1 MRAGFAKSLDH
12 DLDVLRRGA
21 NDAALSATLQQLL
34 ASGGDHR
41 LKLDPMTL
49 LNGYGCRP
57 FPRPEAFTFA
67 SSTATSISDRAFA
80 RTRLARLDLLR
91 AAKPHGVSDALNK
104 RIEQMR
110 YLLKAQLRLD
120 AGIDVVF
127 SPSGTDT
134 QLHALFVAK
143 SILGARCTSVVA
155 AADETGSGTA
165 FVSEGRHFAGVTA
178 QGAAVTKG
186 DHVSGFGGMPGRI
199 PVCLRDERGVLRDQ
213 GAVDLDI
220 VQSIASVI
228 AEGGRVLLHAM
239 DHSKCGFRSPS
250 LECLQEVTARWPESV
265 LVLMDACQMRL
276 ARPRLGSY
284 LNSGFLVA
292 ITGSKFF
299 TGPPFS
305 GALLMPGR
313 LSQLLIGVPIAPGLC
328 DYMNQSDWPMRLW
341 NIRTQLPDRHNL
353 GQWLR
358 WEAALEEMRAYFA
371 VPEAPRRDMLDRFAG
386 FVRSRISGSR
396 CLRLLPAR
404 SEPVSELDSEFPPE
418 TIFPFTLH
426 RHESEL
432 TRDDCTRV
440 YRLLNEDV
448 SDRLSDTALPRQ
460 RAIAARP
467 CHIGQPVA
475 LRQANGS
482 ETGALRVSAGARIVS
497 DNWSPD
503 EDCRQRN
510 FASELKQI
518 STVFDKIELLIA
530 DENIWAEH
538 APIL

>member
-1 MRAGFAKSLDH
+1 MRRYRRMLENMRAGVAESLDH
-12 DLDVLRRGA
+12 DFDALRCRA
-21 NDAALSATLQQLL
+21 NDDALSSGLPQLL
-34 ASGGDHR
+34 TSGGDHR
-41 LKLDPMTL
+41 LKLDPKSL

-67 SSTATSISDRAFA
+67 SSTATSISDRAFTRA
-80 RTRLARLDLLR
+80 RHARLDLLH
-91 AAKPHGVSDALNK
+91 AAKVGGVADALDQ

-110 YLLKAQLRLD
+110 RLLKAQLHLAAD
-120 AGIDVVF
+120 IDVVF

-134 QLHALFVAK
+134 QLHAFCVAK
-143 SILGARCTSVVA
+143 SILGPRCSSVVA

-178 QGAAVTKG
+178 QGADVTKG
-186 DHVSGFGGMPGRI
+186 DHVSGFEGTPERI
-199 PVCLRDERGVLRDQ
+199 PVCLRDEHGVLRDQ
-213 GAVDLDI
+213 RAVDIDI

-250 LECLQEVTARWPESV
+250 FECLQEVTARWPESV
-265 LVLMDACQMRL
+265 LVLVDACQMRL
-276 ARPRLGSY
+276 ARPRLAHY
-284 LNSGFLVA
+284 LNSGYLVA

-305 GALLMPGR
+305 GALLIPPR
-313 LSQLLIGVPIAPGLC
+313 LSQLLTGVQIAPGLC
-328 DYMNQSDWPMRLW
+328 DYTNRSDWPMHLW
-341 NIRTQLPDRHNL
+341 NIRKQLPDRHNL

-358 WEAALEEMRAYFA
+358 WEAALEEMRDYFA
-371 VPEAPRRDMLDRFAG
+371 VPAAPRRDMLDRFAG
-386 FVRSRISGSR
+386 FVRSRISRSR
-396 CLRLLPAR
+396 CLRLLPLR

-426 RHESEL
+426 RHGSEL
-432 TRDDCTRV
+432 TREDCARV
-440 YRLLNEDV
+440 YRLLNKDV
-448 SDRLSDTALPRQ
+448 SDMLSDTASPRQ
-460 RAIAARP
+460 RIVAARP
-467 CHIGQPVA
+467 CHIGQPVM

-497 DNWSPD
+497 ENWSPD

-510 FASELKQI
+510 LASELEQV
-518 STVFDKIELLIA
+518 STIVDKIELMIA
-530 DENIWAEH
+530 D
-538 APIL
+538 